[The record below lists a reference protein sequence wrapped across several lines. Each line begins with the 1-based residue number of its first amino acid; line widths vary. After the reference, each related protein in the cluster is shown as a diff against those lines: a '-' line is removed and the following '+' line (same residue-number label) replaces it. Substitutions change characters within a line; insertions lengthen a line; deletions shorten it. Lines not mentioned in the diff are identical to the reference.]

1 MRISQRFIQK
11 PSRIGRNLIVCALF
25 SVVWGVPVT
34 AAEAP
39 PSSASAA
46 TLKEAR
52 AALAALT
59 EKHRTAS
66 AVSLAFESRA
76 EGADGNPMPP
86 VKGTLVTADSG
97 RFRLQHAQ
105 GIVVCDGETVWQY
118 FPSTKQVVL
127 RSAAES
133 GAGGAGG
140 VLLRF
145 LQARAVRAEKLAKE
159 GGLRV
164 ALDPASVGES
174 LDSLV
179 LTLSA
184 DGKTVRRVET
194 LDPAA
199 NRVTYV
205 VTSLRYDARPGRAA
219 FTFKVPAGVET
230 VDMR

>member
-1 MRISQRFIQK
+1 MQFFHKRPLKS
-11 PSRIGRNLIVCALF
+11 GNWIVPALLGMAL
-25 SVVWGVPVT
+25 SVPVF
-34 AAEAP
+34 AADAP
-39 PSSASAA
+39 AMTASAA

-52 AALAALT
+52 TALAALT

-76 EGADGNPMPP
+76 EGADGNLMPP
-86 VKGTLVTADSG
+86 MKGNLVTADSG

-105 GIVVCDGETVWQY
+105 GIVICDGETVWQY

-127 RSAAES
+127 RSATES

-145 LQARAVRAEKLAKE
+145 LQARAVRAEKLPKN

-179 LTLSA
+179 LTLST